1 MRAPLGKNEIG
12 MFLSKAAEK
21 AEIQVPGSTISSHL
35 VRKTCISRL
44 RDANT
49 PENFGAQLHK
59 RTQKHWKP
67 TIQVSNSLH
76 HIWNLCK
83 YLQGQPYSPCEWMLV
98 PKPHVAKQVMG
109 CLGWAP
115 LSPCSYLW
123 GHPTNQGTKA
133 WRNSLPL
140 ANKWTLW
147 YRDLQFHTFL
157 IWFDLLAFPPGWSH

>member
-59 RTQKHWKP
+59 RTQKH
-67 TIQVSNSLH
+67 
-76 HIWNLCK
+76 
-83 YLQGQPYSPCEWMLV
+83 
-98 PKPHVAKQVMG
+98 
-109 CLGWAP
+109 
-115 LSPCSYLW
+115 
-123 GHPTNQGTKA
+123 
-133 WRNSLPL
+133 
-140 ANKWTLW
+140 
-147 YRDLQFHTFL
+147 
-157 IWFDLLAFPPGWSH
+157 